1 MAKQK
6 NFMFAFQGKDIDF
19 FFTIVR
25 ATSSLK
31 EVGSVSS
38 VMGTPENAM
47 GSVFIFVSTLNIMD
61 FE

>member
-6 NFMFAFQGKDIDF
+6 NFMLAFQGKDID